1 MDSTL
6 TKEELACF
14 SELFAK
20 TPSAVKKVPE
30 GPNETVSVTTE
41 IPATLASLL
50 GKTQLTLLAEIS
62 HYRLW
67 FPLNIAMDELGQFV
81 PKLGIP
87 EVVDT
92 RGADRSWRMN
102 ELDNVRIIDFDT
114 NLAIDVLSL
123 SSTGLTLYAPNIDD
137 TEEARQAKLILTKDI
152 SFDIE
157 YQVVRSENGV
167 IAATIVVSDES
178 RETLRQ
184 FLFSMHKA
192 QHSNLYERVVD
203 SDKTDIEGAE
213 KSLLSLKSET

>member
-1 MDSTL
+1 MNTNL

-20 TPSAVKKVPE
+20 KPSAVKALAD
-30 GPNETVSVTTE
+30 GNSETVSVTTE
-41 IPATLASLL
+41 IPSTLASLL

-67 FPLNIAMDELGQFV
+67 FPLNIAIDELGQFT

-87 EVVDT
+87 EVVDS
-92 RGADRSWRMN
+92 RGAERSWRMK
-102 ELDNVRIIDFDT
+102 ELDDVRIIDFDT
-114 NLAIDVLSL
+114 NLAIEVLSL
-123 SSTGLTLYAPNIDD
+123 SSTGLTLYAPNIS
-137 TEEARQAKLILTKDI
+137 ANNHSRRAKLILTKEI
-152 SFDIE
+152 NFEIE
-157 YQVVRSENGV
+157 YQIVRSENDV

-192 QHSNLYERVVD
+192 QHSYLYEHEMNANDTNASNVL
-203 SDKTDIEGAE
+203 K
-213 KSLLSLKSET
+213 LKSD

>member
-1 MDSTL
+1 MNTNL

-20 TPSAVKKVPE
+20 KPSAVKASDD
-30 GPNETVSVTTE
+30 THSDTIAVTTE
-41 IPATLASLL
+41 IPSTLARLL

-67 FPLNIAMDELGQFV
+67 FPLSIAMDELGQFA
-81 PKLGIP
+81 PTLGIP

-92 RGADRSWRMN
+92 RGADRSWRMK

-114 NLAIDVLSL
+114 NLAIEVLSL
-123 SSTGLTLYAPNIDD
+123 SSTGLTLYAPNISDD
-137 TEEARQAKLILTKDI
+137 VESRRAKLILTKDI

-157 YQVVRSENGV
+157 YQIVRSENGV

-184 FLFSMHKA
+184 FLFSMHK
-192 QHSNLYERVVD
+192 SKYSYLYEYQANPSKD
-203 SDKTDIEGAE
+203 EEDNI
-213 KSLLSLKSET
+213 LKLNP

>member
-1 MDSTL
+1 MNTDL

-20 TPSAVKKVPE
+20 KPSAVKSTADS
-30 GPNETVSVTTE
+30 NSETVSVTTE
-41 IPATLASLL
+41 IPSTLAKLL

-67 FPLNIAMDELGQFV
+67 FPLDIAMDELGQFA

-102 ELDNVRIIDFDT
+102 ELDDVRIIDFDT
-114 NLAIDVLSL
+114 NLAIEVLSL
-123 SSTGLTLYAPNIDD
+123 SSTGLTLYAPNICDK
-137 TEEARQAKLILTKDI
+137 TLSRRATLILTKEI
-152 SFDIE
+152 SFEIE
-157 YQVVRSENGV
+157 YQIVRSENGI
-167 IAATIVVSDES
+167 IAATIIVSDES

-192 QHSNLYERVVD
+192 KYSYLYDHNADKSKQSEANLLAL
-203 SDKTDIEGAE
+203 KTEIE
-213 KSLLSLKSET
+213 

>member
-1 MDSTL
+1 MTSTL

-20 TPSAVKKVPE
+20 QPPV
-30 GPNETVSVTTE
+30 VSKSDTDSVAVTTE
-41 IPATLASLL
+41 MPEALASLL
-50 GKTQLTLLAEIS
+50 GKTQMTLLAEIG

-67 FPLNIAMDELGQFV
+67 FPFSLKMDELGQFV
-81 PKLGIP
+81 SQLGIP

-92 RGADRSWRMN
+92 RGADRSWRMK

-123 SSTGLTLYAPNIDD
+123 SSTGVTLDAPQIIESSKPRRGTLVLTH
-137 TEEARQAKLILTKDI
+137 EI

-157 YQVVRSENGV
+157 YKKVRSDNGV
-167 IAATIVVSDES
+167 IAATIIVGEDS

-192 QHSNLYERVVD
+192 QHSSLYEH
-203 SDKTDIEGAE
+203 G
-213 KSLLSLKSET
+213 ETQADVQATVASTKDFK

>member
-1 MDSTL
+1 MNTNL

-20 TPSAVKKVPE
+20 KPSAVKASTDS
-30 GPNETVSVTTE
+30 GNETVSVTTE
-41 IPATLASLL
+41 IPSTLASLL

-67 FPLNIAMDELGQFV
+67 FPLNIAMDELGQFT

-92 RGADRSWRMN
+92 RGAERSWRMK
-102 ELDNVRIIDFDT
+102 ELDDVRIIDFDT
-114 NLAIDVLSL
+114 NLAIEVLSL
-123 SSTGLTLYAPNIDD
+123 SSTGLTLYAPNISDK
-137 TEEARQAKLILTKDI
+137 TRSRRAKLILTKEI
-152 SFDIE
+152 NFEIE
-157 YQVVRSENGV
+157 YQIVRSENGV

-192 QHSNLYERVVD
+192 KHSNLYEHEANTASENEVNV
-203 SDKTDIEGAE
+203 
-213 KSLLSLKSET
+213 LKINT